1 MNEHL
6 QRVTVP
12 FEYPVAFT
20 RDAFA
25 PVNLALLEALT
36 SREPA
41 RVHRALV
48 VVDRG
53 LADAQP
59 QLLGR
64 IREYVAAHAGKV
76 TLAAPPLVVIGGEAV
91 KTEPEHLRA
100 MLQTMHDLR
109 LDRHAFVV
117 VVGGGAVLDMVGYAA
132 AITHRGV
139 RVVRVP
145 TTVLAQADSGV
156 GVKNG
161 VNAFGKKNYLGTFA
175 PPYAVIVDELLLTSL
190 TTRDRIAGM
199 AEAVKVALV
208 RDADLF
214 AWLGERADAL
224 CRGDDAADLR
234 HLVQRSA
241 QLHLDH
247 IATSGDPFELGSARP
262 LDFGHWSAH
271 KLETLTSHRLR
282 HGEAV
287 AIGMALDALYSA
299 SVGLCDAALA
309 ASVVDVLERLGFR
322 LWDDQLE
329 NPELFDGIDEFR
341 EHLGGELTVTLLE
354 GAGRGLEVHELRR
367 DLVER
372 ARDTLRARA
381 RSAA

>member
-1 MNEHL
+1 MDEHL

-12 FEYPVAFT
+12 FEYPVSFT

-25 PVNLALLEALT
+25 PASPALLDALT
-36 SREPA
+36 SREPS
-41 RVHRALV
+41 RLHRALV
-48 VVDRG
+48 VVDQG

-59 QLLGR
+59 QLIAR
-64 IREYVAAHAGKV
+64 IAAYFAAHPTRIA
-76 TLAAPPLVVIGGEAV
+76 LAAPPLVVVGGEAV

-100 MLQTMHDLR
+100 ILETMHDLR

-139 RVVRVP
+139 RVVRLP
-145 TTVLAQADSGV
+145 STVLAQADSGV

-175 PPYAVIVDELLLTSL
+175 PPYAVINDELLLTSL
-190 TTRDRIAGM
+190 TARDRIAGM

-208 RDADLF
+208 RDAELF
-214 AWLGERADAL
+214 SWIGRRAEAL
-224 CRGDDAADLR
+224 RRGDDAADLR

-271 KLETLTSHRLR
+271 KLETLTLHRLR

-299 SVGLCDAALA
+299 SVGLCAAALA
-309 ASVVDVLERLGFR
+309 AEVVNVLERLGFR
-322 LWDDQLE
+322 LWDDELE
-329 NPELFDGIDEFR
+329 SSALFDGIDEFR

-354 GAGRGLEVHELRR
+354 SAGRGLEIHELRR
-367 DLVER
+367 DFVEN
-372 ARDTLRARA
+372 ARDSLRKRA